1 MPNNEDLLVSLRKE
15 YQQAKK
21 TAFDTLKESSSEELR
36 LSNCRSFISAS
47 DALKDEA
54 CRALQADLE
63 KFADKLQ
70 FPSTPSAANSSL
82 WADILSKDF
91 STPTPIEAIQGLIA
105 PISEKINDQ
114 LEVYID
120 KGTFSKDKT
129 HSIDAD
135 IKAIT
140 DLLSAIQ
147 KITQFV
153 NATEKVIQDSYE
165 EKQEFSS
172 MMSELKM
179 NKERQHVEKRFVE
192 DKDLIQKSI
201 DSLNSSCL
209 GLNEALQTLSVK
221 FGEHLTQGQDTLSLA
236 DDRLFVRCRSM
247 LDVYSMYMIFV
258 DTAQETLKLSHKER
272 YELLSSFSS
281 YRDNYHSDFNKILDS
296 DEFKRP
302 QSQYN
307 LFCQYQKFLDD
318 SFKTKTKKILFSK
331 QAAQKKSDKE
341 KEKQEKIDI
350 VGGLLCRVET
360 LGHRAWNKSN
370 FSDFQTLYAEK
381 EKIRD
386 LIDDPKMTPKMF
398 EKNISEYDLKLS
410 VIKNKVRDLDV
421 KKIKENDLQ
430 TLLIRKLDAELNKEY
445 PAIEKINKILS
456 IAGSLLTPQHN
467 EYYKS
472 KISQLETLEKL
483 SAEQKYLS
491 SLAQKIS
498 DLIDH
503 PDTTDKL
510 FGSTVS
516 EYLLKLSEIEETFS
530 DFIDVEKIKENDLQT
545 PLIRKLEAE
554 LIKKDLDVDKINKIF
569 SIARSMLTPKD
580 YEEFNLVIE
589 LIKHKREI
597 QHKYNSFLQSI
608 VETEDVA
615 LTEQLEAM
623 ETFHDSFKKTIPPDL
638 IKQEPGVFLTT
649 DSLIM
654 DARNVLKIRG
664 EIDKAVNFLERSKI
678 LNLGSDF
685 LKIMGKD
692 TDAIIHDG
700 CIEKRVESL
709 GSQQYHTLKKNTK
722 RIKKTIEGLLKTR
735 DIRHPQ
741 REQLV
746 LLQKEI
752 EVQNDILKEWGSTK
766 AKITHS
772 LYKAGQL
779 FSQQLEKVGLG
790 FPKKTSTQKES
801 HHKPTL

>member
-272 YELLSSFSS
+272 YEF
-281 YRDNYHSDFNKILDS
+281 
-296 DEFKRP
+296 
-302 QSQYN
+302 
-307 LFCQYQKFLDD
+307 
-318 SFKTKTKKILFSK
+318 
-331 QAAQKKSDKE
+331 
-341 KEKQEKIDI
+341 
-350 VGGLLCRVET
+350 
-360 LGHRAWNKSN
+360 
-370 FSDFQTLYAEK
+370 
-381 EKIRD
+381 
-386 LIDDPKMTPKMF
+386 
-398 EKNISEYDLKLS
+398 
-410 VIKNKVRDLDV
+410 
-421 KKIKENDLQ
+421 
-430 TLLIRKLDAELNKEY
+430 
-445 PAIEKINKILS
+445 
-456 IAGSLLTPQHN
+456 
-467 EYYKS
+467 
-472 KISQLETLEKL
+472 
-483 SAEQKYLS
+483 
-491 SLAQKIS
+491 
-498 DLIDH
+498 
-503 PDTTDKL
+503 
-510 FGSTVS
+510 VS
-516 EYLLKLSEIEETFS
+516 
-530 DFIDVEKIKENDLQT
+530 
-545 PLIRKLEAE
+545 
-554 LIKKDLDVDKINKIF
+554 
-569 SIARSMLTPKD
+569 
-580 YEEFNLVIE
+580 
-589 LIKHKREI
+589 
-597 QHKYNSFLQSI
+597 
-608 VETEDVA
+608 
-615 LTEQLEAM
+615 
-623 ETFHDSFKKTIPPDL
+623 
-638 IKQEPGVFLTT
+638 
-649 DSLIM
+649 
-654 DARNVLKIRG
+654 
-664 EIDKAVNFLERSKI
+664 
-678 LNLGSDF
+678 
-685 LKIMGKD
+685 
-692 TDAIIHDG
+692 
-700 CIEKRVESL
+700 
-709 GSQQYHTLKKNTK
+709 
-722 RIKKTIEGLLKTR
+722 
-735 DIRHPQ
+735 
-741 REQLV
+741 
-746 LLQKEI
+746 
-752 EVQNDILKEWGSTK
+752 
-766 AKITHS
+766 
-772 LYKAGQL
+772 
-779 FSQQLEKVGLG
+779 
-790 FPKKTSTQKES
+790 
-801 HHKPTL
+801 